1 MALGFQS
8 LEFVLKLP
16 IDVRVQLGGSG
27 AVVLTA
33 YHYRAFSALRTW
45 GQVARN
51 AAWGGFLPFSVVL
64 EVRGLGYRVSAPSAQ
79 LLEFSL
85 GFSHLVFFTLPGN
98 LTARNL
104 GNKSRAVQ
112 LSSVDWLLLTQ
123 AVVSIKRLKRVNVYK
138 ERGIF
143 YRGEVCAGL
152 KTSRRKK
159 S

>member
-1 MALGFQS
+1 MVTIRRQWSQNLEIPGLGVSSLRYGSNCTCVLLTLGFQS

-16 IDVRVQLGGSG
+16 IDVRVQLNSLG
-27 AVVLTA
+27 AVALTA
-33 YHYRAFSALRTW
+33 YNYRAFSALRTW

-85 GFSHLVFFTLPGN
+85 GFSHLVFFTLPTS

-112 LSSVDWLLLTQ
+112 LASVD
-123 AVVSIKRLKRVNVYK
+123 
-138 ERGIF
+138 
-143 YRGEVCAGL
+143 
-152 KTSRRKK
+152 
-159 S
+159 